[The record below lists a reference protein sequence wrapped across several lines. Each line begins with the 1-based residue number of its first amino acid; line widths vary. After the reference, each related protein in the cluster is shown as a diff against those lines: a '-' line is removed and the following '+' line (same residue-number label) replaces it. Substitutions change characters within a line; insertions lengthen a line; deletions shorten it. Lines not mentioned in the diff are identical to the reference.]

1 MSYLLGRIDYVASI
15 KPERHIVK
23 FSRPVVS
30 PCLQIAETLRGRS
43 FTRVADFSR
52 DELELVLDT
61 AAQIK
66 DAPRDDQ
73 HVLPGRALGMIFQKP
88 STRTR
93 VSFEVGIA
101 QLGGHALYL
110 RADDLQLGRGET
122 IKDTAVVLSRYLD
135 AIMIRTFAQSDVEEL
150 AEHASIPVING
161 LTDSAHPCQALAD
174 VLTIRERL
182 GRLEGVRVAYLGD
195 GNNVCSS
202 LMVAVAR
209 LGGSFVA
216 ATPPGYEPD
225 ERALEIARE
234 SGEVEV
240 THDVEEA
247 VRGADVLYTD
257 VWTSMGQDEER
268 EQRLKDLDGYGIT
281 AGLVAEAADGAV
293 VLHCLPAH
301 YGEEITEEVLYGP
314 SSAVWDQAEN
324 RLHAQKA
331 LLALVVR

>member
-1 MSYLLGRIDYVASI
+1 VLDVSKELEGR
-15 KPERHIVK
+15 P
-23 FSRPVVS
+23 
-30 PCLQIAETLRGRS
+30 

-61 AAQIK
+61 AARMK
-66 DAPRDDQ
+66 RAPREDQ
-73 HVLPGRALGMIFQKP
+73 DLLPGRSLGMIFQKP

-93 VSFEVGIA
+93 VSFEVGIT

-110 RADDLQLGRGET
+110 RSDDLQLGRGET

-135 AIMIRTFAQSDVEEL
+135 AIMIRTFAQKDVEEL
-150 AEHASIPVING
+150 ARNASIPVING

-182 GRLEGVRVAYLGD
+182 GRIEGVRVAYLGA
-195 GNNVCSS
+195 GHNVCSS

-225 ERALEIARE
+225 EKALAIARE
-234 SGEVEV
+234 SGAQVDV
-240 THDVEEA
+240 TNDPEEA
-247 VRGADVLYTD
+247 VREADVLYTD
-257 VWTSMGQDEER
+257 VWTSMGQEEER
-268 EQRLKDLDGYGIT
+268 ERRLRDLAGYGIT
-281 AGLVAEAADGAV
+281 SELVAKAADGAI

>member
-1 MSYLLGRIDYVASI
+1 MLDVSKELEGR
-15 KPERHIVK
+15 P
-23 FSRPVVS
+23 
-30 PCLQIAETLRGRS
+30 

-61 AAQIK
+61 AARIK
-66 DAPRDDQ
+66 GAPREDQ
-73 HVLPGRALGMIFQKP
+73 HLLPGRSLGMIFQKP

-110 RADDLQLGRGET
+110 RSDDLQLGRGET

-135 AIMIRTFAQSDVEEL
+135 AIMIRTFAQKDVEEL
-150 AEHASIPVING
+150 AGNASIPVING

-174 VLTIRERL
+174 VLTIRELL
-182 GRLEGVRVAYLGD
+182 GRVEGVRVAYLGD

-225 ERALEIARE
+225 EKALAIARE
-234 SGEVEV
+234 SGALVEV
-240 THDVEEA
+240 TNDPEEA
-247 VRGADVLYTD
+247 VRDANVLYTD
-257 VWTSMGQDEER
+257 VWTSMGQEEER
-268 EQRLKDLDGYGIT
+268 ERRLRDLTGYGIT
-281 AGLVAEAADGAV
+281 SELVAKAADGAV

-331 LLALVVR
+331 LMALVIR